1 MFRFFTD
8 LVGGVSVEVPRYK
21 NFAVRVDSV
30 IQAITAKTKLILLA
44 TPNNPTGTI
53 TPKEDIL
60 RILESGLPL
69 LIDEAYY
76 EFSEQTVAPLVS
88 SYPNLMVLR
97 TFSKW
102 AGLAGL
108 RIGYGMF
115 PERIAEYLMNIKE
128 PYCVNA
134 AAMAAVRETLF
145 EIEYLM
151 INVRKIIAERER
163 LFGLL
168 EEFNWLKPYPSQA
181 NFILCSVLNGRADA
195 LKNKLEDRGVLVRHF
210 NQPLLA
216 EFIRISIGRP
226 QDSDMLVKVLQEI
239 GGR

>member
-1 MFRFFTD
+1 M
-8 LVGGVSVEVPRYK
+8 
-21 NFAVRVDSV
+21 
-30 IQAITAKTKLILLA
+30 QAITAKTKLILLA
-44 TPNNPTGTI
+44 TPNNPTGTLI
-53 TPKEDIL
+53 PREDIL

-69 LIDEAYY
+69 LVDEAYY
-76 EFSEQTVAPLVS
+76 EFTGQTVAPLIG

-115 PERIAEYLMNIKE
+115 PEHIAEYLMNIKE

-134 AAMAAVRETLF
+134 AAMLAVRETLCD
-145 EIEYLM
+145 IEYLM
-151 INVRKIIAERER
+151 VNVRKIIAERER
-163 LFGLL
+163 LFWLL

-181 NFILCSVLNGRADA
+181 NFILCYVLNGRAGA
-195 LKNKLEDRGVLVRHF
+195 LKNKLEDRGIFVRHF
-210 NQPLLA
+210 NQPKLA
-216 EFIRISIGRP
+216 DFIRISIGRP
-226 QDSDMLVKVLQEI
+226 QDSDILVKVLQEI